1 MQFRAYASIAI
12 FFAGAMAASATSSAS
27 AAVSTP
33 VDLTE
38 GVPTCGLTCIQSAVA
53 SSGCE
58 ATDPICLC
66 TTGSKAFLA
75 AGTTCLLQNSD
86 CSAEDLQNIQNLAKS
101 RCGTLLA
108 ATGSSASGSAAASV
122 SGSATAK
129 AAAVSGS
136 ATSSAA
142 AASATSTGGAMQV
155 GASLMAVG
163 AGAIAFIL

>member
-38 GVPTCGLTCIQSAVA
+38 GVPTCG
-53 SSGCE
+53 
-58 ATDPICLC
+58 
-66 TTGSKAFLA
+66 AFLA

-86 CSAEDLQNIQNLAKS
+86 CSAEDLQNIQNLAKT

-122 SGSATAK
+122 SGSPTAK

-142 AASATSTGGAMQV
+142 AVSATSTGGAMQV